1 MMMRMAF
8 SVHGRVQGVGFRY
21 YVREQ
26 AWDLGIAGFVRN
38 EFDGTVTGEAAGDP
52 APMESFRRLLERGPS
67 MSYVTRL
74 DWTPLDEGQSLPLP
88 FEVRR

>member
-1 MMMRMAF
+1 MAF

-21 YVREQ
+21 YVQEE
-26 AWDLGIAGFVRN
+26 AWNLGIAGWVRN
-38 EFDGTVTGEAAGDP
+38 EFDGTVTGEVAGEP
-52 APMESFRRLLERGPS
+52 LLLEAFRLVLERGPS

-74 DWTPLDEGQSLPLP
+74 DWSPLDEGQSLPLP

>member
-1 MMMRMAF
+1 MRMSFCA
-8 SVHGRVQGVGFRY
+8 HGRVQGVGFRY
-21 YVREQ
+21 HVCEQ
-26 AWDLGIAGFVRN
+26 AWHLGIAGWVRN
-38 EFDGTVTGEAAGDP
+38 EYDGTVVGEAAGDP
-52 APMESFRRLLERGPS
+52 LPLEAFRRELERGPS

>member
-1 MMMRMAF
+1 MRMAF

-21 YVREQ
+21 YVCEQ
-26 AWDLGIAGFVRN
+26 AQILGLSGWVHN
-38 EFDGTVTGEAAGDP
+38 EFNGTVTGEAGGEALP
-52 APMESFRRLLERGPS
+52 LEAFRRSLERGPS

-74 DWTPLDEGQSLPLP
+74 DWSPLDEGQSLPLP

>member
-1 MMMRMAF
+1 MRMAF

-26 AWDLGIAGFVRN
+26 AWGLGIAGWVRN

-52 APMESFRRLLERGPS
+52 LPMEEFRRMLASGTS

-74 DWTPLDEGQSLPLP
+74 DWTPLEEGQSSPLP
-88 FEVRR
+88 FEVRG

>member
-1 MMMRMAF
+1 MRMAF
-8 SVHGRVQGVGFRY
+8 TVHGRVQGVGFRY

-26 AWDLGIAGFVRN
+26 AWELGIAGWVRN

-52 APMESFRRLLERGPS
+52 LPMEDFHRMLNRGTS

-74 DWTPLDEGQSLPLP
+74 DWTPLEEGQSSPLP
-88 FEVRR
+88 FEVRG